1 MVSGVDEI
9 RLRYERVARCQSIEK
24 SFEEV
29 RDLAEQLVVE
39 DKISS
44 LHSLISEV
52 CDGSGHKT
60 IHFAVS
66 RNQLETTQWILE
78 IDPTCVSHRNWEQRR
93 VFSFI
98 GRSTIWMKTAIPLFV
113 TQS

>member
-1 MVSGVDEI
+1 MVSGVDEV
-9 RLRYERVARCQSIEK
+9 RLWYGSTTHWQSVEK
-24 SFEEV
+24 PFEEV
-29 RDLAEQLVVE
+29 RDLAEQLVAE

-44 LHSLISEV
+44 IHSLISEV

-78 IDPTCVSHRNWEQRR
+78 IDPTCVGHWNLDQIHFTNFFH
-93 VFSFI
+93 V
-98 GRSTIWMKTAIPLFV
+98 
-113 TQS
+113 

>member
-1 MVSGVDEI
+1 MVSRVDEI
-9 RLRYERVARCQSIEK
+9 RLWYEQITRCQSIEK

-29 RDLAEQLVVE
+29 RDLAEQLVAE

-44 LHSLISEV
+44 IHSLISEV

-78 IDPTCVSHRNWEQRR
+78 IDPTCVSHWNLE
-93 VFSFI
+93 
-98 GRSTIWMKTAIPLFV
+98 
-113 TQS
+113 